1 MTINEAL
8 AERRAAEPGE
18 PIPYTHLAEKHN
30 VWRSTLSRRDQGI
43 HASREDKAHAQ
54 QKLTPQQEAEL
65 VTYIEGLT
73 IRHLPPTRT
82 MIKNYAKE
90 IAGVKVSD
98 TWVTRFPNRNSDKLT
113 SQWTTGMDSER
124 HNADPW
130 RKYEQYFNLMY
141 QKIKQYRIEPQHTY
155 NMDEKG
161 FTIRKIGRSKR
172 IFSKP
177 LYKQKGTQQAI

>member
-1 MTINEAL
+1 
-8 AERRAAEPGE
+8 
-18 PIPYTHLAEKHN
+18 
-30 VWRSTLSRRDQGI
+30 
-43 HASREDKAHAQ
+43 
-54 QKLTPQQEAEL
+54 
-65 VTYIEGLT
+65 
-73 IRHLPPTRT
+73 

-113 SQWTTGMDSER
+113 SQWTTGMDSEC